1 MADVR
6 LETIGKTYPGG
17 VRAVDGVSLE
27 IADGEFVVL
36 VGPSG
41 CGKSTTLRMIAGLES
56 ITDGDLFIDGRKV
69 NTMAARD
76 RDIAMVF
83 QDYALYPHMSVGQNL
98 SFGLLRRRQYPSLM
112 RSLISGSYRRS
123 RHEERTSI
131 RKRVQD
137 AASVLGLSD
146 LLERRPRELSGGQR
160 QRVALGRAIVRD
172 PSVFLLDEPLSNL
185 DAKLR
190 SEMRTELR
198 RLHRQLGA
206 TMVHVTHDQEEAMTL
221 GDRLVVMKDGVVQQC
236 GPPAELYEHP
246 ANRFVASFIGTP
258 EMNFL
263 KGVIEDGLMFKADGD
278 VRIQLPKERWPS
290 LSVGQQVTLGIR
302 PEHLELVSDGDAM
315 FTGKQLTPDGDAMF
329 TGEAE
334 VVEQLGDR
342 TDVILANDHRRMT
355 ARIASGSG
363 LREGDSASLR
373 ADLSQAHLFA
383 GLDDTGSRLTSE

>member
-1 MADVR
+1 MANVR
-6 LETIGKTYPGG
+6 LSSISKIYSGD
-17 VRAVDGVSLE
+17 VHAVNDVSLE
-27 IADGEFVVL
+27 ITDGEFIVL

-56 ITDGDLFIDGRKV
+56 ITSGDIHIDDRKV
-69 NTMAARD
+69 NTLAAKD

-83 QDYALYPHMSVGQNL
+83 QDYALYPHMNVEKNL
-98 SFGLLRRRQYPSLM
+98 SFGLLRRRRYPSRL
-112 RSLISGSYRRS
+112 RSIFSGVYRKNRAAEQQDIHDRIRRS
-123 RHEERTSI
+123 A
-131 RKRVQD
+131 D
-137 AASVLGLSD
+137 VLGLKD
-146 LLERRPRELSGGQR
+146 LLGRHPRELSGGQR

-190 SEMRTELR
+190 GEMRTELR

-221 GDRLVVMKDGVVQQC
+221 GDRLLVMKDGVVQQC
-236 GPPAELYEHP
+236 GPPAQLYEHP

-258 EMNFL
+258 EMNFIE
-263 KGVIEDGLMFKADGD
+263 GVIENGLMFRADGD
-278 VRIQLPKERWPS
+278 VRIQLPKEHWPS

-302 PEHLELVSDGDAM
+302 PEHLELASDGDAM
-315 FTGKQLTPDGDAMF
+315 FR
-329 TGEAE
+329 GEAD

-363 LREGDSASLR
+363 LGEGDSASLR
-373 ADLSQAHLFA
+373 ADLSQAHLFSTDE
-383 GLDDTGSRLTSE
+383 GGHRIGTNPR

>member
-6 LETIGKTYPGG
+6 LDTIGKTYPGG

-27 IADGEFVVL
+27 IADGEFIVL

-56 ITDGDLFIDGRKV
+56 ITDGNLFINGKQV
-69 NTMAARD
+69 NNLAARD

-98 SFGLLRRRQYPSLM
+98 SFGLLRRRQYPSLL

-123 RHEERTSI
+123 RHEESASI

-137 AASVLGLSD
+137 AATVLGLSD

-190 SEMRTELR
+190 GEMRTELR

-221 GDRLVVMKDGVVQQC
+221 GDRLLVMKDGVVQQC
-236 GPPAELYEHP
+236 GPPAQLYEQP

-258 EMNFL
+258 EMNFIE
-263 KGVIEDGLMFKADGD
+263 GVIEDGSVFKADGD
-278 VRIQLPKERWPS
+278 VRIQLPKDRWPS

-302 PEHLELVSDGDAM
+302 PEHLELASDGDAM
-315 FTGKQLTPDGDAMF
+315 FR
-329 TGEAE
+329 GEAD

-342 TDVILANDHRRMT
+342 TDVILANDHRRLT

-363 LREGDSASLR
+363 LGEGDSASLR
-373 ADLSQAHLFA
+373 ADLPQAHLFSTDEDGHRIA
-383 GLDDTGSRLTSE
+383 TNRRHNQQTSDVQD

>member
-1 MADVR
+1 MAGVR
-6 LETIGKTYPGG
+6 LESVGKTYPGG
-17 VRAVDGVSLE
+17 VRAVDGVSLD
-27 IADGEFVVL
+27 ISDGEFIVL

-56 ITDGDLFIDGRKV
+56 ITDGDIFIGDRRV
-69 NTMAARD
+69 NDVAARD

-83 QDYALYPHMSVGQNL
+83 QDYALYPHMSVGRNL
-98 SFGLLRRRQYPSLM
+98 SFGLLRRRRHAS
-112 RSLISGSYRRS
+112 RIKAVFSSSYRGAS
-123 RHEERTSI
+123 RKERLDIQS
-131 RKRVQD
+131 RVNE
-137 AASVLGLSD
+137 AAVVLGLED
-146 LLERRPRELSGGQR
+146 LLDRRPRELSGGQR

-190 SEMRTELR
+190 GEMRTELR

-221 GDRLVVMKDGVVQQC
+221 GDRLLVMKDGVVQQG
-236 GPPAELYEHP
+236 GPPAQLYEQP

-258 EMNFL
+258 EMNFIE
-263 KGVIEDGLMFKADGD
+263 GVIEDGLMFKADGE
-278 VRIQLPKERWPS
+278 VRIQLPKDRWPS
-290 LSVGQQVTLGIR
+290 LSVGQQITLGIR
-302 PEHLELVSDGDAM
+302 PEHLELAS
-315 FTGKQLTPDGDAMF
+315 DGDAMF
-329 TGEAE
+329 TGEAD

-373 ADLSQAHLFA
+373 ADLSQAHLFSV
-383 GLDDTGSRLTSE
+383 GDGENRIETT

>member
-6 LETIGKTYPGG
+6 LDTIGKTYPGG

-27 IADGEFVVL
+27 IADGEFIVL

-56 ITDGDLFIDGRKV
+56 ITDGNLFINGKQV
-69 NTMAARD
+69 NNLAARD

-98 SFGLLRRRQYPSLM
+98 SFGLLRRRQYPSLL

-123 RHEERTSI
+123 RHEERASI

-137 AASVLGLSD
+137 AATVLGLSD

-190 SEMRTELR
+190 GEMRTELR

-221 GDRLVVMKDGVVQQC
+221 GDRLLVMKDGVVQQC
-236 GPPAELYEHP
+236 GPPARLYEQP

-258 EMNFL
+258 EMNFIE
-263 KGVIEDGLMFKADGD
+263 GVIEDGVMFKADGD
-278 VRIQLPKERWPS
+278 VRIQLPKDRWPS
-290 LSVGQQVTLGIR
+290 LSVGQRVTLGIR

-315 FTGKQLTPDGDAMF
+315 FTG
-329 TGEAE
+329 EAD

-373 ADLSQAHLFA
+373 ADLSQAHLFSV
-383 GLDDTGSRLTSE
+383 DDGENRIETT

>member
-6 LETIGKTYPGG
+6 LDTIGKTYPGG

-27 IADGEFVVL
+27 IADGEFIVL

-56 ITDGDLFIDGRKV
+56 ITDGNLFINGKQV
-69 NTMAARD
+69 NNLAARD

-98 SFGLLRRRQYPSLM
+98 SFGLLRRRQYPSLL

-123 RHEERTSI
+123 RHEERASI

-137 AASVLGLSD
+137 AATVLGLSD

-190 SEMRTELR
+190 GEMRTELR

-221 GDRLVVMKDGVVQQC
+221 GDRLLVMKDGVVQQC
-236 GPPAELYEHP
+236 GPPARLYEQP

-258 EMNFL
+258 EMNFIE
-263 KGVIEDGLMFKADGD
+263 GVIEDGVMFKADGD
-278 VRIQLPKERWPS
+278 VRIQLPKDRWPS

-302 PEHLELVSDGDAM
+302 PEHLELASDGDAM
-315 FTGKQLTPDGDAMF
+315 FR
-329 TGEAE
+329 GEAD

-355 ARIASGSG
+355 ARIKSGSG

-373 ADLSQAHLFA
+373 ADLNQAHVFSV
-383 GLDDTGSRLTSE
+383 GDGENRIETT

>member
-1 MADVR
+1 MAGVR
-6 LETIGKTYPGG
+6 LESVGKTYPGG
-17 VRAVDGVSLE
+17 VRAVDGVSLD
-27 IADGEFVVL
+27 ISDGEFIVL

-56 ITDGDLFIDGRKV
+56 ITDGDIFIGDRRV
-69 NTMAARD
+69 NGVAARD

-83 QDYALYPHMSVGQNL
+83 QDYALYPHMSVGRNL
-98 SFGLLRRRQYPSLM
+98 SFGLLRRRKHASRLKAM
-112 RSLISGSYRRS
+112 FSGSHR
-123 RHEERTSI
+123 
-131 RKRVQD
+131 
-137 AASVLGLSD
+137 AASRKEHQEIQSRVSEAAVVLGLED
-146 LLERRPRELSGGQR
+146 LLDRRPRELSGGQR

-221 GDRLVVMKDGVVQQC
+221 GDRLLVMKDGVVQQC
-236 GPPAELYEHP
+236 GPPAQLYEHP

-258 EMNFL
+258 EMNFI
-263 KGVIEDGLMFKADGD
+263 KGVIEDGLMFKADGE
-278 VRIQLPKERWPS
+278 VRIQLPKDRWPS

-302 PEHLELVSDGDAM
+302 PEHLELAS
-315 FTGKQLTPDGDAMF
+315 DGDAMF
-329 TGEAE
+329 TGEAD

-342 TDVILANDHRRMT
+342 TDVILANGHRRMT

-363 LREGDSASLR
+363 LGEGDSASLR
-373 ADLSQAHLFA
+373 ADLSQAHLFS
-383 GLDDTGSRLTSE
+383 DDDGEMRFVTK

>member
-1 MADVR
+1 MAQVR
-6 LETIGKTYPGG
+6 LESIGKTYPGG
-17 VRAVDGVSLE
+17 VRAVDGVSILIE
-27 IADGEFVVL
+27 DGEFIVL

-41 CGKSTTLRMIAGLES
+41 CGKSTTLRMIAGLEA
-56 ITDGDLFIDGRKV
+56 ITDGEIRIGDRRV
-69 NTMAARD
+69 NDVAARD

-83 QDYALYPHMSVGQNL
+83 QDYALYPHMTVGRNL
-98 SFGLLRRRQYPSLM
+98 SFGLLRRRQYSSRL
-112 RSLISGSYRRS
+112 RSLLSGSYRANR
-123 RHEERTSI
+123 
-131 RKRVQD
+131 RKETGAISDRVAR
-137 AASVLGLSD
+137 AADVLGLGD
-146 LLERRPRELSGGQR
+146 LLDRHPRELSGGQR

-190 SEMRTELR
+190 GEMRTELR

-221 GDRLVVMKDGVVQQC
+221 GDRLVVMKDGIVQQC
-236 GPPAELYEHP
+236 GPPVELYREP
-246 ANRFVASFIGTP
+246 VNRFVASFIGTP

-263 KGVIEDGLMFKADGD
+263 EGVIEEGGVFTSGS
-278 VRIQLPKERWPS
+278 VRIELPKGRWPS
-290 LSVGQQVTLGIR
+290 VSVGQQVTLGVR
-302 PEHLELVSDGDAM
+302 PEHLERVADS
-315 FTGKQLTPDGDAMF
+315 DAMF

-342 TDVILANDHRRMT
+342 TDVILVNGNHRMT

-383 GLDDTGSRLTSE
+383 VDDGENRIATK

>member
-1 MADVR
+1 MAGVR
-6 LETIGKTYPGG
+6 LESVGKTYPGG
-17 VRAVDGVSLE
+17 VRAVDGVSLD
-27 IADGEFVVL
+27 ISDGEFIVL

-56 ITDGDLFIDGRKV
+56 ITDGDIFIGDRRV
-69 NTMAARD
+69 NDVAARD

-83 QDYALYPHMSVGQNL
+83 QDYALYPHMSVGRNL
-98 SFGLLRRRQYPSLM
+98 SFGLLRRRRHAS
-112 RSLISGSYRRS
+112 RIKAVFSSSYRGAS
-123 RHEERTSI
+123 RKERLDIQS
-131 RKRVQD
+131 RVNE
-137 AASVLGLSD
+137 AAVVLGLED
-146 LLERRPRELSGGQR
+146 LLDRRPRELSGGQR

-190 SEMRTELR
+190 GEMRTELR

-221 GDRLVVMKDGVVQQC
+221 GDRLLVMKDGVVQQG
-236 GPPAELYEHP
+236 GPPAQLYEQP

-258 EMNFL
+258 EMNFIE
-263 KGVIEDGLMFKADGD
+263 GVIEDGLMFKADGE
-278 VRIQLPKERWPS
+278 VRIQLPKDRWPS
-290 LSVGQQVTLGIR
+290 LSVGQQITLGIR
-302 PEHLELVSDGDAM
+302 PEHLELAS
-315 FTGKQLTPDGDAMF
+315 DGDAMF
-329 TGEAE
+329 TGEAD

-373 ADLSQAHLFA
+373 ADLSQAHVFA
-383 GLDDTGSRLTSE
+383 VDDGENRIATK

>member
-1 MADVR
+1 MANVR
-6 LETIGKTYPGG
+6 LQSIGKTYPGG
-17 VRAVDGVSLE
+17 VRAVDNLSLE

-56 ITDGDLFIDGRKV
+56 ITDGTLFIGDRQV
-69 NTMAARD
+69 NGVAARD

-83 QDYALYPHMSVGQNL
+83 QDYALYPHMNVGRNL
-98 SFGLLRRRQYPSLM
+98 SFGLLRRRKYPSRL
-112 RSLISGSYRRS
+112 RALFSGAYRTHR
-123 RHEERTSI
+123 REERRAI
-131 RKRVQD
+131 ADRVAQ
-137 AASVLGLSD
+137 AASVLGLED
-146 LLERRPRELSGGQR
+146 LLDRHPRALSGGQR

-190 SEMRTELR
+190 GEMRTELR

-263 KGVIEDGLMFKADGD
+263 EGVIEDGSVFVGEGHRFA
-278 VRIQLPKERWPS
+278 LPKDRWSS

-302 PEHLELVSDGDAM
+302 PEHLALATE
-315 FTGKQLTPDGDAMF
+315 GDAMF

-342 TDVILANDHRRMT
+342 TDVILANGNRRMT

-373 ADLSQAHLFA
+373 ADLNQAHVFVV
-383 GLDDTGSRLTSE
+383 GDGENRVETT

>member
-6 LETIGKTYPGG
+6 LDTIGKTYPGG

-27 IADGEFVVL
+27 IADGEFIVL

-56 ITDGDLFIDGRKV
+56 ITDGNLFINGKQV
-69 NTMAARD
+69 NNLAARD

-98 SFGLLRRRQYPSLM
+98 SFGLLRRRQYPSLL

-123 RHEERTSI
+123 RHEERASI

-137 AASVLGLSD
+137 AATVLGLSD

-190 SEMRTELR
+190 GEMRTELR

-221 GDRLVVMKDGVVQQC
+221 GDRLLVMKDGVVQQC
-236 GPPAELYEHP
+236 GPPARLYEQP

-258 EMNFL
+258 EMNFIE
-263 KGVIEDGLMFKADGD
+263 GVIEDGVMFKADGD

-290 LSVGQQVTLGIR
+290 LSVGQRVTLGIR

-315 FTGKQLTPDGDAMF
+315 FTG
-329 TGEAE
+329 EAD

-373 ADLSQAHLFA
+373 ADLSLAHLFA
-383 GLDDTGSRLTSE
+383 VDDVENRIETT